1 MDNVQDESGNS
12 KPEEQGHEPVVKEK
26 ENVEEHGDCGKDVGC
41 SEAEAKHEAQH
52 ASPTRKHV
60 KHAKLVKLRRMKSKA
75 KVLSPADFA
84 TCGSRKRK
92 INTKHVV
99 SQKSGASGAS
109 TVAPKSTKKCRSRK
123 GKAKSPV
130 KGQPAKKS
138 KPSKSKPCKPCPKI
152 VALVNGILSQCKDSE
167 CIHPT
172 WSAPKFDPKMFS
184 ISVYWTRHA
193 VGVKVAKSFLS
204 GKSCKGK
211 CKGKGK
217 FSQVAYFG
225 SPTPCIYS
233 NLAVAHEFAT
243 CMHIRACLF
252 WRGPMDFC
260 ELVFLLQT
268 THMYT
273 SNIYI
278 YIFTP
283 NTYIKNKYAQSM
295 HVIYIYIYTHIHI

>member
-1 MDNVQDESGNS
+1 MWWTMSRMSQQEIASLEGTR
-12 KPEEQGHEPVVKEK
+12 PRA
-26 ENVEEHGDCGKDVGC
+26 CGKGKGECRGAWGLWQGC
-41 SEAEAKHEAQH
+41 GLQWGRSKAWSTACKPDTKACEACQACEVASHEVQGQGVISSRFCNLWQQEAQDQH
-52 ASPTRKHV
+52 
-60 KHAKLVKLRRMKSKA
+60 KA
-75 KVLSPADFA
+75 
-84 TCGSRKRK
+84 CGFPEIWGHR
-92 INTKHVV
+92 
-99 SQKSGASGAS
+99 GAS

-152 VALVNGILSQCKDSE
+152 VALVNRILSQCKDSE

-260 ELVFLLQT
+260 ELVFF
-268 THMYT
+268 
-273 SNIYI
+273 
-278 YIFTP
+278 IFL
-283 NTYIKNKYAQSM
+283 
-295 HVIYIYIYTHIHI
+295 